1 MRPIPGT
8 SRQKLA
14 RSRNSCLSWFVTGI
28 FITFEGTEGGG
39 KSTQVKLLAER
50 LKKMNRVVRVLRE
63 PGGTPIGEEIR
74 HTLQHSE
81 ANRAMTSEAELLL
94 MNASR
99 AQLVREIIRPALAAG
114 EIVLCDRFYDST
126 TAYQGHGRQLDL
138 KKVEAIVDFAVEG
151 TRPDLTLL
159 LDVPIAVSEARRTS
173 RQTSQ
178 PGAETRRDRIEDADR
193 AFFERVQRGFHA
205 IAAREPKRV
214 RLVDATQSVEAVS
227 TKIWDLVAPLV
238 VAEPRTK
245 TK

>member
-1 MRPIPGT
+1 
-8 SRQKLA
+8 
-14 RSRNSCLSWFVTGI
+14 VTGI

-39 KSTQVKLLAER
+39 KSTQIKLLAER
-50 LKKMNRVVRVLRE
+50 LKKLNRVVRVLRE

-81 ANRAMTSEAELLL
+81 VNQAMTSEAELLL

-99 AQLVREIIRPALAAG
+99 AQLVREVIRPALDAG
-114 EIVLCDRFYDST
+114 ESVLCDRFYDST

-138 KKVEAIVDFAVEG
+138 KKVEAIIDFAVEG

-159 LDVPIAVSEARRTS
+159 LDVPVAVSEARRQS
-173 RQTSQ
+173 RQTGQSKT
-178 PGAETRRDRIEDADR
+178 AKHRDRMEEADR

-205 IAAREPKRV
+205 IAAAEPKRV
-214 RLVDATQSVEAVS
+214 RVIDATQSIEAVS
-227 TKIWDLVAPLV
+227 ANIWEIVAPLV
-238 VAEPRTK
+238 AAEAQMK